1 MYWKREERIDLLIQ
15 IINLYGIITG
25 ICFLLFQNDKVED
38 IIFVSTMFLPL
49 MLILRFIREIY
60 KAFYTDIFLQS
71 IITAAYAFILY
82 MWLRQTKYI
91 IVSAVV
97 LLSISLFMTYKAT
110 SMKLYEHFPDYSM
123 GLPVFMY
130 VYAAWSEKNVI
141 KELELFIFISLVIL
155 YLIYNLLVRLRKNKE
170 ENESDINYPNKQISF
185 VVGAYTIAMC
195 VALVITAVCV
205 WFSIGNNLDSLRGL
219 IKAELEKEIEFETK
233 VTEHSTEETSTGR
246 REAIEEGSIRK
257 QTLQTSADVKKKEKV
272 SVKFSVKA
280 VLTILVI
287 VLIIVVVLIA
297 IILIAVLK
305 KMTIRYEL
313 DNDVYEHITFAE
325 LDDSK
330 ELFMKPKKSN
340 KQNIFRKMI
349 KGEEV
354 KMGEYKEIIKRLKEN
369 IGKVIIGKQNVIDYC
384 LVSLLSEGH
393 ILLEDVPGTGKTMLA
408 KAFSKSVGLDF
419 DRIQFTADLLPSD
432 ITGIKYYNQN
442 SGEFML
448 KKGPIFSNIILADE
462 INRAT
467 PKTQSALIECMEEH
481 QVTVDG
487 DTIKLG
493 TPFMVIATENPI
505 ETAGTFPLP
514 EAQLDRFL
522 LKVPMGYP
530 ENDEELEMIDRYFTS
545 SPLDT
550 IDSVCTADDIKNM
563 IAEARNVEVSEDIRK
578 LVVAIVDKTRKNKDI
593 EIGASPRATLALM
606 RAVRSY
612 AYIHGKDKCDAED
625 LKAVAVPVLAHRV
638 KLKPVNLVG
647 DVKSEDIV
655 KEIVWSFY

>member
-1 MYWKREERIDLLIQ
+1 M
-15 IINLYGIITG
+15 
-25 ICFLLFQNDKVED
+25 
-38 IIFVSTMFLPL
+38 
-49 MLILRFIREIY
+49 
-60 KAFYTDIFLQS
+60 
-71 IITAAYAFILY
+71 
-82 MWLRQTKYI
+82 
-91 IVSAVV
+91 
-97 LLSISLFMTYKAT
+97 
-110 SMKLYEHFPDYSM
+110 
-123 GLPVFMY
+123 
-130 VYAAWSEKNVI
+130 
-141 KELELFIFISLVIL
+141 
-155 YLIYNLLVRLRKNKE
+155 
-170 ENESDINYPNKQISF
+170 
-185 VVGAYTIAMC
+185 
-195 VALVITAVCV
+195 
-205 WFSIGNNLDSLRGL
+205 
-219 IKAELEKEIEFETK
+219 
-233 VTEHSTEETSTGR
+233 
-246 REAIEEGSIRK
+246 
-257 QTLQTSADVKKKEKV
+257 
-272 SVKFSVKA
+272 
-280 VLTILVI
+280 
-287 VLIIVVVLIA
+287 IA
-297 IILIAVLK
+297 IILIAILK
-305 KMTIRYEL
+305 KKTIRYEL
-313 DNDVYEHITFAE
+313 DNDVYEHIKFIDFE
-325 LDDSK
+325 DN
-330 ELFMKPKKSN
+330 EEFIVKPKKSN

-349 KGEEV
+349 KGEEI
-354 KMGEYKEIIKRLKEN
+354 KMSEYKEIIRRLKEN